1 MNWKKSLVERLGNK
15 CHVCNADNIER
26 LDVDFVLG
34 QEYLEDQYFENK
46 EEMCVWFVLHFK
58 EESEYLQPICSNC
71 KSKKIEDKSIPLSK
85 LEEFYFTPKAM
96 DGQEIMRWMD
106 TKAEELLVFLR
117 ENKQF
122 IPIEKRLEKHY
133 GDLRDKFTEIDRN
146 IALIEY
152 EKKWLPKRFAKV
164 IEQDLNENPEIKNMV
179 SKHHRPKIQIQDT
192 KFR

>member
-1 MNWKKSLVERLGNK
+1 MNWKKSLVERLGSQ
-15 CHVCNADNIER
+15 CSICNQSDVER
-26 LDVDFVLG
+26 LDIDFISG
-34 QEYLEDQYFENK
+34 QEYLEDQYFESRD
-46 EEMCVWFVLHFK
+46 EMYVWFVLHFK
-58 EESEYLQPICSNC
+58 EESEYLRSICVDC
-71 KSKKIEDKSIPLSK
+71 KSKKIEDKSMQLTK

-106 TKAEELLVFLR
+106 KKAEELLTFLR

-152 EKKWLPKRFAKV
+152 EKKWLPKRFADV
-164 IEQDLNENPEIKNMV
+164 IEQDLNENPEIKKLV
-179 SKHHRPKIQIQDT
+179 EKHQRSKIPETGH
-192 KFR
+192 